1 MRTRT
6 DNVLDVVAG
15 GIIALTIFVLVYT
28 ASHLYALA
36 DQVPTPE
43 PTPAPIQLEHTPAKW
58 SVVSCD
64 HTKSAKHRAPCGL
77 VLTESL
83 PEEQID
89 SIRAKLNNP
98 PTTTIPRG

>member
-15 GIIALTIFVLVYT
+15 GIIALTIFVLIYT

-36 DQVPTPE
+36 EQA
-43 PTPAPIQLEHTPAKW
+43 PTPAPVQLERTPAKW

-64 HTKSAKHRAPCGL
+64 HTKSAKHRPPCGL
-77 VLTESL
+77 VMTDTLTE
-83 PEEQID
+83 ETYQ
-89 SIRAKLNNP
+89 
-98 PTTTIPRG
+98 

>member
-15 GIIALTIFVLVYT
+15 GVIALTIFVLVYT

-36 DQVPTPE
+36 EQAPTPE

-77 VLTESL
+77 VLTETLTKMRYPS
-83 PEEQID
+83 PH
-89 SIRAKLNNP
+89 
-98 PTTTIPRG
+98 